1 MDHDTDHL
9 PEPRQSSA
17 VTPSSVRPFNRP
29 LVWLF
34 AAASFCGAALV
45 FLVQPMVAKMI
56 LPRLGGSPAVWNTS
70 LVFFQALLLAGYAYA
85 HLSFRVLGA
94 RRQPILHMAI
104 LLLPL
109 AVLPVAL
116 PEWTVPNTEI
126 ELWVLGLLAA
136 AAGAP
141 YFAIASA
148 GPLLQRWFSTT
159 NDPDAGD
166 PYFLYAAGNAGSVAG
181 LLAYPF
187 LLEPNL
193 PLGAQS
199 RVWAGGYILFIVLAG
214 ACALAL
220 LRSRPAGRPKTP
232 EPTRPPAL
240 AEHPNEPAAPPE
252 PALAP
257 EPSLLPGPSPLSHK
271 TRLRWVGLAFLP
283 SSLLLGSTT
292 YLSTDVA
299 AVPLLWVVPLA
310 LYLGTF
316 ILAFSRSTFGF
327 AAWFQRW
334 LPLLVLPAALA
345 VPLHLGQTVLL
356 AVVIHLTAL
365 FAVGAAAHSR
375 LAEERPPVDRL
386 TEFYLLISVGGV
398 AGGLFNALLAPLLFD
413 ALLEYPLVL
422 VLSLLA
428 ARLPPPLGRRVF
440 GLLVGMTPAALAFM
454 ALGAAGSL
462 LVKAGILG
470 TWTPVPAIAL
480 LLAAGAVYRRA
491 LPFARVLLGGLV
503 LYVALLPLLRPALHA
518 ERTFFGT
525 HRVAE
530 ADGWHLLSHGTTVHG
545 AQSRD
550 RDQAGEP
557 ATYYHRDGP
566 AGDIM
571 ATRSPTDRMAFVG
584 LGTGALAA
592 YAEPGQSATFFEI
605 DPAVV
610 RIAQD
615 TTLFSYLNRSRGE
628 IRIVLGDGR
637 QTLALEPSASFDLI
651 VLDAFTSDAIP
662 VHLLTLEA
670 VEMYLERLRPRG
682 ILAFHVSNRYV
693 DLEPVLGRVAQALE
707 LEGRVRFDEG
717 DGTRARN
724 GSRWIVL
731 AESVEALG
739 PLSVDHRWTGLRV
752 AERGGVW
759 TDDYSNILRALRFW

>member
-1 MDHDTDHL
+1 MAPAIRYDASPF
-9 PEPRQSSA
+9 PEPRQSSL
-17 VTPSSVRPFNRP
+17 VTPSSVRPFHRP

-34 AAASFCGAALV
+34 ATASFCGAALV

-56 LPRLGGSPAVWNTS
+56 LPRLGGTPAVWNTS

-141 YFAIASA
+141 YFAVASA

-159 NDPDAGD
+159 DDPDAGD

-187 LLEPNL
+187 LLESNL

-199 RVWAGGYILFIVLAG
+199 LLWAVGYVLFVALAG
-214 ACALAL
+214 ACAVTLYRA
-220 LRSRPAGRPKTP
+220 RRGQRFAT
-232 EPTRPPAL
+232 
-240 AEHPNEPAAPPE
+240 PAAP
-252 PALAP
+252 
-257 EPSLLPGPSPLSHK
+257 LPTPLSLK

-316 ILAFSRSTFGF
+316 ILAFSRSTLPF
-327 AAWFQRW
+327 ASWFQRW

-345 VPLHLGQTVLL
+345 VPFHLGQNAFL
-356 AVVIHLTAL
+356 AFLIHLTAL
-365 FAVGAAAHSR
+365 FAVGSAAHSR

-386 TEFYLLISVGGV
+386 TEFYLLISLGGV
-398 AGGLFNALLAPLLFD
+398 AGGLFNALLAPILFD

-422 VLSLLA
+422 VMSLLA
-428 ARLPPPLGRRVF
+428 AKLPPPMARRVM
-440 GLLVGMTPAALAFM
+440 GLLVGMAPAALAFL
-454 ALGAAGSL
+454 ALGAGASL
-462 LVKAGILG
+462 LVKSDVLG
-470 TWTPVPAIAL
+470 TWTPVLAIAL
-480 LLAAGAVYRRA
+480 LAGAGAVFRRA
-491 LPFARVLLGGLV
+491 LPLTRLLLVLLSI
-503 LYVALLPLLRPALHA
+503 YVALLPLLRPALHT

-525 HRVAE
+525 HRVE
-530 ADGWHLLSHGTTVHG
+530 STGDWHLLTHGNTLHG
-545 AQSRD
+545 AQIRD
-550 RDQAGEP
+550 PALEEEP
-557 ATYYHRDGP
+557 ATYYHREGP

-571 ATRSPTDRMAFVG
+571 ATRSGRHRLAFVG

-592 YAEPGQSATFFEI
+592 YAEAGQSVTFFEI

-615 TTLFSYLNRSRGE
+615 TALFSYLHRSRGDV
-628 IRIVLGDGR
+628 RIVLGDGR
-637 QTLALEPSASFDLI
+637 RALALEPPESFDLI
-651 VLDAFTSDAIP
+651 VLDAFSSDAIP

-670 VEMYLERLRPRG
+670 VQMYLERLRPDG
-682 ILAFHVSNRYV
+682 LLAFHVSNRYV
-693 DLEPVLGRVAQALE
+693 DLEAVLGRTARTLE
-707 LEGRVRFDEG
+707 LEGRVRYDEG
-717 DGTRARN
+717 DGTRARM
-724 GSRWIVL
+724 GSRWVVL

-739 PLSVDHRWTGLRV
+739 PLSADQRWTGLRV
-752 AERGGVW
+752 EERGGVW